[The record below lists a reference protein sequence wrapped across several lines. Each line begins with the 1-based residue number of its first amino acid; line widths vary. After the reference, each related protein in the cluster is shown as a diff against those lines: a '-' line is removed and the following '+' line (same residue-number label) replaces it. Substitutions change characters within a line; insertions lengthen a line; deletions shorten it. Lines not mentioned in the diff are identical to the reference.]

1 MAIIYT
7 FPLKSVANSS
17 DLVIISDSED
27 GLKTKTTSIASIGT
41 AINVVDSLNALKG
54 DVTLSAGNNITL
66 GTSGNIITINSSAA
80 GGTVGP
86 GTVNKLSMFTSTTTI
101 GDSTAVSGLNTVAGG
116 AIELYYAGNPADID
130 TKKFE
135 TTVDGTKTIGIHTIN
150 PRYPGTSGT
159 QTGLILKDPDAGAN
173 EGLNIQF
180 LSGSDTNSA
189 FIGSLSSDQ
198 LRIGTANIERIR
210 VNASGNVGIGPNSIT
225 APSQRLD
232 VDGSITITGQIFIPS
247 YITHIGDTNTK
258 FGFPSN
264 DKFEVSTNGG
274 TDEFAVTTNNIS
286 MTTGAKIK
294 FVANSGGVILYNVR
308 ETTVTTSTDKKIE
321 TDPDGIKIFG
331 KNNANQPG
339 ALADI
344 GGTIKF
350 YSPDNTKYVGV
361 QGPSANDGVNYVLQL
376 PKSVGT
382 SNQVLKLPTT
392 PQNGNNQLEWADA
405 GGSVGTTYKLAD
417 LGNADGTVTGNSTTF
432 KQFLTPGEEV
442 DVNTIQCFLIDNPA
456 VPGSANLSTTV
467 FGLFSGELNKSTA
480 VLLAHG
486 NLLPSPAIPAATLG
500 YNNVPLLNGEGNQIT
515 VRLSVG
521 TNYIIAWSTNTENC
535 LMGYNGSKG
544 SVMAGPVDVLSNSA
558 ASFTDAGAMKSI
570 TAATITNN
578 YTQDGIDFPAITLFK
593 DTTVL
598 VSPGAGLK

>member
-66 GTSGNIITINSSAA
+66 GTSGNIITINSTAA

-101 GDSTAVSGLNTVAGG
+101 GDSIITQDAGPGITIVGNMTVASGSY
-116 AIELYYAGNPADID
+116 ISTPNILDDAGEFGSASQVLSKSSDNSSILWSTPTGTVGPGTVGTIPV
-130 TKKFE
+130 FNG
-135 TTVDGTKTIGIHTIN
+135 TTTLGNSPFTIN
-150 PRYPGTSGT
+150 TST
-159 QTGLILKDPDAGAN
+159 SSLEIPALI
-173 EGLNIQF
+173 
-180 LSGSDTNSA
+180 
-189 FIGSLSSDQ
+189 
-198 LRIGTANIERIR
+198 R
-210 VNASGNVGIGPNSIT
+210 
-225 APSQRLD
+225 
-232 VDGSITITGQIFIPS
+232 
-247 YITHIGDTNTK
+247 HIGDTNTS

-286 MTTGAKIK
+286 MTTGTKIK
-294 FVANSGGVILYNVR
+294 FVANNLGVILYNVR
-308 ETTVTTSTDKKIE
+308 ETSVTTSTDRKLE
-321 TDPDGIKIFG
+321 TDPDGIKIKG

-361 QGPSANDGVNYVLQL
+361 QGPSANDGGNYVLQL

-382 SNQVLKLPTT
+382 TNQVLKLPSS
-392 PQNGNNQLEWADA
+392 PVSGNNQLEWADA
-405 GGSVGTTYKLAD
+405 GGSVGTRHLIHDITA
-417 LGNADGTVTGNSTTF
+417 ADGTVTHNSTTF
-432 KQFLTPGEEV
+432 KQFLTVGEEI
-442 DVNTIQCFLIDNPA
+442 DVNTLQCFLLDNT
-456 VPGSANLSTTV
+456 GLSNNT
-467 FGLFSGELNKSTA
+467 FGLFSGELSKSTA
-480 VLLAHG
+480 VLLAYG
-486 NLLPSPAIPAATLG
+486 TLNPSPAIPASTLG
-500 YNNVPLLNGEGNQIT
+500 YNNVPLLDSEGTQTT

-521 TNYIIAWSTNTENC
+521 TNYIIAWSTDTSTN
-535 LMGYNGSKG
+535 LVGSNGSKG
-544 SVMAGPVDVLSNSA
+544 SVLSGPVNVLSNSKA
-558 ASFTDAGAMKSI
+558 IFTDASAMKSM
-570 TAATITNN
+570 TATTIASD
-578 YTQDGIDFPAITLFK
+578 YTLDGIDCASIVLFK
-593 DTTVL
+593 DPT
-598 VSPGAGLK
+598 P

>member
-189 FIGSLSSDQ
+189 FIGSLSNDQ

-232 VDGSITITGQIFIPS
+232 VDGNITTSGQIFIPDN
-247 YITHIGDTNTK
+247 IIHIGDTNSV
-258 FGFPSN
+258 FGFPNN
-264 DKFEVSTNGG
+264 DNFQVSVNSGSDQFSVLPNQTLMK
-274 TDEFAVTTNNIS
+274 TDST
-286 MTTGAKIK
+286 IK
-294 FVANSGGVILYNVR
+294 FIGSDSGIILYHIR
-308 ETTVTTSTDKKIE
+308 ESTVTTSSDRKLE
-321 TDPDGIKIFG
+321 TDPDGIKIKG
-331 KNNANQPG
+331 KNSINNPG
-339 ALADI
+339 SLADI
-344 GGTIKF
+344 GGTIKL
-350 YSPDNTKYVGV
+350 YSSGNNKYVGI
-361 QGPSANDGVNYVLQL
+361 QGPVDNDGSDYVLRM

-382 SNQVLKLPTT
+382 TNQVLKLPTS
-392 PQNGNNQLEWADA
+392 PVSGNNQLEWGDA
-405 GGSVGTTYKLAD
+405 GGGVGTSHLIHDITA
-417 LGNADGTVTGNSTTF
+417 ADGPVTHNSTTF
-432 KQFLTPGEEV
+432 KQFLTPGQEV
-442 DVNTIQCFLIDNPA
+442 DVNTLQCFLLDNT
-456 VPGSANLSTTV
+456 GLSNNT

-480 VLLAHG
+480 VLLAYG
-486 NLLPSPAIPAATLG
+486 TLSPSPAIPASTLG
-500 YNNVPLLNGEGNQIT
+500 YNNVPLLDSEGTQIT

-521 TNYIIAWSTNTENC
+521 TNYIIAWSTDTSNN
-535 LMGYNGSKG
+535 LMGSNSSKG
-544 SVMAGPVDVLSNSA
+544 SVMTGPVDVLSNSA
-558 ASFTDAGAMKSI
+558 ASFTDAGSMKSM
-570 TAATITNN
+570 TATTITNN
-578 YTQDGIDFPAITLFK
+578 YTLDGIDCASIVLFK
-593 DTTVL
+593 DPTV
-598 VSPGAGLK
+598 